1 MSHSPLRPIDAVTV
15 IALACIAASWFWL
28 TALVTD
34 LGRVELRFH
43 FYDLW
48 TLIDEPGLLLTGIG
62 KGHSVAGF
70 AFGALCIA
78 AVLSPLA
85 VMRRDTTITRLAG
98 TIPLLFMLVFG
109 GWLHMKT
116 SGDYFSTRAD
126 ADSLG
131 GQLVQLANSVAH
143 DLVDRVAERVRFG
156 AGAWLGL
163 VASGV
168 LAAWSA
174 RRAFAK

>member
-1 MSHSPLRPIDAVTV
+1 MTNPHLRPIDAATV
-15 IALACIAASWFWL
+15 IAVACVIASWFWL
-28 TALVTD
+28 SALVTD

-62 KGHSVAGF
+62 KGHSLAAFV
-70 AFGALCIA
+70 FGALCIA
-78 AVLSPLA
+78 AALSPLA
-85 VMRRDTTITRLAG
+85 VIHRDTLVTRLAG

-109 GWLHMKT
+109 GWLYMKT

-131 GQLVQLANSVAH
+131 GQLVQLANSVTS
-143 DLVDRVAERVRFG
+143 DLVRRIAQRVHFG
-156 AGAWLGL
+156 LGAWLGL
-163 VASGV
+163 AASAF
-168 LAAWSA
+168 LAVRSV